1 MLHGKPHEN
10 LKSRDRQLE
19 NVCQSSI
26 LILGLPPCLSM
37 AMYYRFNQSGCM
49 SADTLMDKLINI
61 NAPCQNKPANVIY
74 QILAE
79 RFSQKEFDRITE
91 FNFPNF
97 VWDNGGANSAIV
109 PDFLNK
115 GPIASNGSLIKV
127 S

>member
-1 MLHGKPHEN
+1 MVE
-10 LKSRDRQLE
+10 KSTDGQP
-19 NVCQSSI
+19 
-26 LILGLPPCLSM
+26 LISGLPPCLSM

-49 SADTLMDKLINI
+49 SADTLIDKLINI

-79 RFSQKEFDRITE
+79 RFSQKDFDRITE

-97 VWDNGGANSAIV
+97 VWDNDGANSAIV

-127 S
+127 NF

>member
-1 MLHGKPHEN
+1 
-10 LKSRDRQLE
+10 
-19 NVCQSSI
+19 
-26 LILGLPPCLSM
+26 
-37 AMYYRFNQSGCM
+37 M
-49 SADTLMDKLINI
+49 SADTLIDKLINI

-79 RFSQKEFDRITE
+79 RFSQKDFDRITE

-97 VWDNGGANSAIV
+97 VWDNDGANSAIV

-127 S
+127 KFLADYSTLKGTILGGILWILYL

>member
-1 MLHGKPHEN
+1 MSRNHN
-10 LKSRDRQLE
+10 LWLKKGTDGQH
-19 NVCQSSI
+19 
-26 LILGLPPCLSM
+26 LISGLPPCLSM

-49 SADTLMDKLINI
+49 SADTLIDKLINI

-79 RFSQKEFDRITE
+79 RFSQKDFDRITE

-97 VWDNGGANSAIV
+97 VWDNDGANSAIV

-127 S
+127 NF